1 MKVLTPLIVLLALSA
16 SSLVAKDSIT
26 NLEEYISKN
35 KKAQFDFDY
44 KKIESESSKLRDS
57 WIAPLRVN
65 YSYSKNNSYGT
76 IQTQQTA
83 SIRMDQPI
91 FQSGGIYYGNK
102 FAEASKIYSNYSVDV
117 AKRKIVKDA
126 ISLLMQIKQI
136 DLKIQKQKLSIK
148 NSEISLEQ
156 KKEQYIN
163 GQLSSGFLDNAILER
178 NFLTQALY
186 DIQTTKERVISK
198 FEILSDMDYKKVTI
212 PYLKSITKEQ
222 FLKNNIVLNM
232 SKSEIEKNRYNKNI
246 TLAKYLPR
254 ISLTAGYNWQ
264 SSSVMGTSFVTP
276 ETDFYDYGIKAY
288 IPIDINSFR
297 DIESSR
303 VDFLKSKVV
312 RDDKLVQVNAIF
324 EQVMQNIDNYKK
336 KKMLS
341 VENIDIYKKLLS
353 DTKILYDAGY
363 KTSYDVDLL
372 SNSVKIQEI
381 DLKIFEIDKQ
391 LELLTLYEMYKM
403 EAVDVK

>member
-16 SSLVAKDSIT
+16 NSLVAKDSIT

-35 KKAQFDFDY
+35 KKEQFDFDY

-76 IQTQQTA
+76 TQTQQTA

-91 FQSGGIYYGNK
+91 FQSGGIYYGIK

-198 FEILSDMDYKKVTI
+198 FEILSDMDYKKATI
-212 PYLKSITKEQ
+212 PHLESITKEQ

-324 EQVMQNIDNYKK
+324 EQVMQNIDNYEK

-341 VENIDIYKKLLS
+341 VENITLYKKLLS

-391 LELLTLYEMYKM
+391 LELLTLYEMYKN
-403 EAVDVK
+403 DKN